1 MFVFVAMG
9 FSSTV
14 HRCNFFF
21 NNKKKNFSSCVL
33 QWTKITPC
41 LCCNVAMEVH
51 MILFGKNLQRNR
63 RKVYVCLTN
72 MKFQKTGFQTH

>member
-14 HRCNFFF
+14 YRCNFFS
-21 NNKKKNFSSCVL
+21 NKKNFSSCVL

-51 MILFGKNLQRNR
+51 MILCGKNLQRNR
-63 RKVYVCLTN
+63 RTSYVCLTD